1 MKEYWIVNPILNT
14 VMLYTLNQD
23 KMYEQSIVK
32 TETGIVKSK
41 LFEEFEVDIEDL
53 FS

>member
-1 MKEYWIVNPILNT
+1 MV
-14 VMLYTLNQD
+14 LYTLNED

-41 LFEEFEVDIEDL
+41 LFENFEVDIEDL
-53 FS
+53 FI